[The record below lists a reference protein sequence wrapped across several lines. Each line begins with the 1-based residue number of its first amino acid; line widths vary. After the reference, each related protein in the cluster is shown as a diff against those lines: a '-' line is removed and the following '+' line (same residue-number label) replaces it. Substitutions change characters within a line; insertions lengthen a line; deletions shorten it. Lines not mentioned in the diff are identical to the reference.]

1 MADPA
6 PAQPAALRLPVE
18 LWIRVLVSSNL
29 SYFDLHRFSRVCKH
43 FRHLQQNS
51 QLDSRLFRR
60 GYPAGRKR
68 FGPRNHPA
76 KKGRKIAFHPVLNLV
91 SLSRPDL
98 DEADI
103 ACYGSRSGRDG
114 DDGDGDA
121 APRYYKPLDFP
132 VANEFAT
139 SPPCAKLSFRA
150 GTEPV
155 IADAGGVRVRS
166 VIEVV
171 TAMWASPAP
180 AEYKMQELLNRGM
193 FQGGEGVEDSQAAAE
208 MVEGLADEVGSMTM
222 WETLGDNTFWAG
234 MRRAVCVEDG
244 FVALEPK
251 PFD

>member
-1 MADPA
+1 MADT
-6 PAQPAALRLPVE
+6 PAQPAILRLPVE
-18 LWIRVLVSSNL
+18 LHLRILLDPTL

-43 FRHLQQNS
+43 FRRLQQNS

-60 GYPAGRKR
+60 GYPVDRKR

-76 KKGRKIAFHPVLNLV
+76 KRGHKVAFHPVLNLV

-103 ACYGSRSGRDG
+103 ACYGSRAGRDDG
-114 DDGDGDA
+114 DDDDGNA
-121 APRYYKPLDFP
+121 APRYYKPLDLP
-132 VANEFAT
+132 VANEYAT
-139 SPPCAKLSFRA
+139 SPPCAKLMFLA
-150 GTEPV
+150 GTKPV

-180 AEYKMQELLNRGM
+180 AEVQIQEMLQREGD
-193 FQGGEGVEDSQAAAE
+193 GEDECDWAE
-208 MVEGLADEVGSMTM
+208 LREGLIEEPGDMSM

-234 MRRAVCVEDG
+234 MRRAICVQDG
-244 FVALEPK
+244 VVGLEPN